1 MRTHE
6 DELNAQP
13 LESVA
18 EAPDVGSQL
27 YSVEELTV
35 GTLFERSSEI
45 AMELSPRRLHRRGAD
60 RAAFAIRDAAKG
72 LERDEVELAL
82 SNPHEMS

>member
-45 AMELSPRRLHRRGAD
+45 AMELSPRHRRGAD

-82 SNPHEMS
+82 SDPHEMS